1 MRREAGEGLSEV
13 VFRTGLVGVGRFRCL
28 PSHPRFGNTG
38 PVGGHLMVFPRRAVT
53 ITHAGCRPVVA
64 DATRVIFYNDGQE
77 YRRGMLSP
85 DGDDCVFFGLPAAAV
100 AAALADHSAPPEP
113 ERPFG
118 SLTHG
123 PCDAKSHLLVR
134 AIREHVRRP
143 DGDHLLIEEAAMTLL
158 DHVLAR
164 ALHVT
169 TPAAARP
176 VGRTHADL
184 ADATRSL
191 LAVRF
196 GEPLSLAA
204 VAALVGV
211 SPFHLCRIFRRH
223 AGRSLHAWRTDLRV
237 RAAAHHI
244 LDGAADSTRVAL
256 DVGFSS
262 HSHLSTAFR
271 AAFGMPP
278 SALRQRTAATVKRL
292 LGESQRKWPT

>member
-1 MRREAGEGLSEV
+1 MRHEAEEGLSEV

-53 ITHAGCRPVVA
+53 ITHAGRRPVVA
-64 DATRVIFYNDGQE
+64 DPTRVIFYNSGQE
-77 YRRGMLSP
+77 YRRGRLSP

-100 AAALADHSAPPEP
+100 AAAVAHHGAPPDP
-113 ERPFG
+113 EHPFG

-123 PCDAKSHLLVR
+123 ACDARSHLLVR

-143 DGDHLLIEEAAMTLL
+143 DGDGLLIEEAAMTLL
-158 DHVLAR
+158 DHVVAR

-169 TPAAARP
+169 TPGAPP
-176 VGRTHADL
+176 VGRAHADL
-184 ADATRSL
+184 ADAARSL

-211 SPFHLCRIFRRH
+211 SPFHLCRIFRGH

-244 LDGAADSTRVAL
+244 LDGAADLTRVAL

-271 AAFGMPP
+271 AAFGFPP
-278 SALRQRTAATVKRL
+278 SRLRQTPAATIRRL
-292 LGESQRKWPT
+292 LA